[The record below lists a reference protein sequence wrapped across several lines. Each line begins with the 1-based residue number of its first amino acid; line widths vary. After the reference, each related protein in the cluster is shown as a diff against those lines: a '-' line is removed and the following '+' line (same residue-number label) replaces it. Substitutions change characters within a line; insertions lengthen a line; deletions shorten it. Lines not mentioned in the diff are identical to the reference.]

1 MKAAVI
7 EPGPAGPLLLLRE
20 VDAPAAGPLDITVN
34 VRAAGLNR
42 ADLRRAA
49 SHFAT
54 SQGAVGPAIAGLEMA
69 GDVVAVGAQVSG
81 VAVGDR
87 VMAMT
92 GGSWAEQVA
101 FDHRLAVPVPD
112 RFDWHQAAAT
122 PISFITAHDALSRA
136 ARLVRGES
144 VLIQGA
150 TSSAGLAATQLAV
163 AMGASQ
169 VFATSTSPK
178 KLAQLRERGGIPIDA
193 SSEDVAARVQQE
205 THGRGVDVV
214 IDVVGQGA
222 VQQNI
227 DAAAVRGRIV
237 CLGRLAGVNG
247 TFNLDEFSRKQIT
260 MVGVTFRTRTSEE
273 RFEVVRR
280 FGEEVVPLLSTGAVR
295 PVVDRSFPMTA
306 LQDAEDYMRASQ
318 GLGKILIDVAVGS

>member
-7 EPGPAGPLLLLRE
+7 EPSADGPLLLLRD
-20 VDAPAAGPLDITVN
+20 VDAPGGGPLDITVR

-54 SQGAVGPAIAGLEMA
+54 SQGAAGPAIAGLEMA

-81 VAVGDR
+81 VALGDR

-112 RFDWHQAAAT
+112 SFDWHQAAAT
-122 PISFITAHDALSRA
+122 PISFITAHDALSGA
-136 ARLVRGES
+136 AHLVRGES

-150 TSSAGLAATQLAV
+150 SSSAGLAAIQLAV
-163 AMGASQ
+163 AMGAAQ
-169 VFATSTSPK
+169 VFATSTSAR
-178 KLAQLRERGGIPIDA
+178 KLAALRERGALPIDA

-205 THGRGVDVV
+205 THGQGVDVV

-247 TFNLDEFSRKQIT
+247 TFNLDEFSRKRIT
-260 MVGVTFRTRTSEE
+260 MVGVTFRTRTPEE

-280 FGEEVVPLLSTGAVR
+280 FREEVVPLLTTGAVR
-295 PVVDRSFPMTA
+295 PVVDRAFPLSA
-306 LQDAEDYMRASQ
+306 LQDAEDYMKASQ
-318 GLGKILIDVAVGS
+318 GLGKILIDVAVES

>member
-1 MKAAVI
+1 
-7 EPGPAGPLLLLRE
+7 
-20 VDAPAAGPLDITVN
+20 
-34 VRAAGLNR
+34 
-42 ADLRRAA
+42 
-49 SHFAT
+49 
-54 SQGAVGPAIAGLEMA
+54 MA